1 MLFNWKPI
9 LSKVFMTNTLVSE
22 YVGKTANGNPV
33 IGSLTIPSGIF
44 PAIEF
49 REVSGFDNSFN
60 DDELYSRKYSYQISI
75 FSQDNS
81 HYKVQNTI
89 DSLMRSLGFTCYH
102 NDEVYEPDVKVF
114 HRVLLYSR
122 TLSNEQASILE
133 AKYL

>member
-9 LSKVFMTNTLVSE
+9 LSTVLMTDTVVSE
-22 YVGKTANGNPV
+22 YVGKTATGNPV

-49 REVSGFDNSFN
+49 HEVSGFDNSFS
-60 DDELYSRKYSYQISI
+60 DDELYSRKYSFQISI

-89 DSLMRSLGFTCYH
+89 DTLMRSLGFTCYH
-102 NDEVYEPDVKVF
+102 NDEVFEEDTKVY
-114 HRVLLYSR
+114 HRVLLYER

-133 AKYL
+133 AQYL